1 MSNDQLWV
9 TWGQSFAHNVAGV
22 GQSHMRVTGEPRND
36 VGSLSPTQHEAG
48 FEQETHS
55 IFTCSKLTIET
66 LEQGVKY
73 VQSWQ

>member
-1 MSNDQLWV
+1 
-9 TWGQSFAHNVAGV
+9 
-22 GQSHMRVTGEPRND
+22 MRVTGEPRND
-36 VGSLSPTQHEAG
+36 VGSLSPAQQEAG

-73 VQSWQ
+73 VQS